1 MAHEDSHR
9 KQAYFLHAIQ
19 LLLYVIFL
27 KTLVNR
33 IVYFIKL
40 LKQHMEMKKH
50 VKFFFFSQIILL
62 YLRIQHYRVW

>member
-9 KQAYFLHAIQ
+9 KQAYVLHAIQ

-50 VKFFFFSQIILL
+50 VKFFFFHRQSFYI
-62 YLRIQHYRVW
+62 